1 MKKLALVLGGGAAK
15 GFAHI
20 GVLQV
25 LEENGIKPDIIV
37 GTSMGAMIGGV
48 YASGVCL
55 DKLIY
60 MASNFDS
67 KNISDFNILNI
78 FRKGHVMSGKKLKNF
93 VYGILKDTTHEQLK
107 IPFTAVATELE
118 TGKQINLKSGLV
130 WKNVLASSSVPAVFP
145 MVDVDGKMLC
155 DGGIK
160 NNVPIDVA
168 KKQLP
173 SAIVLAVDV
182 IGNYEKQVETGK
194 LKIVSQILNMSTLY
208 MTDISKSKKSK
219 ADIKLTITQPEIKQ
233 MDFNSKSAILAI
245 RNGKNAMER
254 NIKKLKELLEI

>member
-1 MKKLALVLGGGAAK
+1 MKKFLLLLVV
-15 GFAHI
+15 F
-20 GVLQV
+20 
-25 LEENGIKPDIIV
+25 IISIQSV
-37 GTSMGAMIGGV
+37 
-48 YASGVCL
+48 
-55 DKLIY
+55 
-60 MASNFDS
+60 N
-67 KNISDFNILNI
+67 
-78 FRKGHVMSGKKLKNF
+78 
-93 VYGILKDTTHEQLK
+93 
-107 IPFTAVATELE
+107 
-118 TGKQINLKSGLV
+118 
-130 WKNVLASSSVPAVFP
+130 ASSVSSYFDKGEIYSGSSFP
-145 MVDVDGKMLC
+145 V
-155 DGGIK
+155 
-160 NNVPIDVA
+160 DVA